1 MIKSILNYLRWLFT
15 IDEESITQPPI
26 VKIPLTADQK
36 EALESKQRK
45 EALAKALSKK
55 CKHHGNISS
64 SSKEIR

>member
-1 MIKSILNYLRWLFT
+1 MISAIWRYLRWLFT
-15 IDEESITQPPI
+15 IDEQSVVQPPM
-26 VKIPLTADQK
+26 KMPLTADQR

-64 SSKEIR
+64 SSKEVR